1 MKCKTYYGTCLFKS
15 IHFETAEEGV
25 LTAEVLTQMDKEILI
40 VLESEEENVD
50 FLGFKRYN
58 EGLKEA
64 LNRDFSIALVFRSS
78 LFPMPHNPP
87 VKLLYWDF
95 TVGEMLYGGA
105 PPSYKGRAVEVFK
118 GFVIYPDLLPRKL
131 SEKIHV
137 KLVYL
142 KRTPQFISGLDDSI
156 EDPVYG
162 EPSPK
167 VHMFILKKLK
177 VSAAFSD
184 IATGIVGFNA
194 RNS

>member
-1 MKCKTYYGTCLFKS
+1 MCVE
-15 IHFETAEEGV
+15 HFQVLNKVLNVIRSLKGV
-25 LTAEVLTQMDKEILI
+25 LTSEVLTQTDKETLI
-40 VLESEEENVD
+40 ALESEEENIE

-58 EGLKEA
+58 EGLREA
-64 LNRDFSIALVFRSS
+64 LNRDFSMVLVFRSS
-78 LFPMPHNPP
+78 IFPMPHNPP
-87 VKLLYWDF
+87 VKLLYRNF
-95 TVGEMLYGGA
+95 TVGEMLYGDT

-118 GFVIYPDLLPRKL
+118 GFVIYPDLLPRER
-131 SEKIHV
+131 SERIHV

-142 KRTPQFISGLDDSI
+142 KRVPKFISGLDNSI

-167 VHMFILKKLK
+167 VHTFILNKLK

-184 IATGIVGFNA
+184 IATGIVGFNV